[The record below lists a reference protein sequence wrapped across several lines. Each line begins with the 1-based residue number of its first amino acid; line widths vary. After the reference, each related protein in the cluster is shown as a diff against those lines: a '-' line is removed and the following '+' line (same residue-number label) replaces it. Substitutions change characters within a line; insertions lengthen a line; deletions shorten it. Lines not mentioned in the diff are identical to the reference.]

1 MSGLMSRNKGKDF
14 ERTIAKAFRMLY
26 PTAKRTLTQQ
36 RDSGE
41 APDVEIPDW
50 WLECKAH
57 KVVSIRKAFE
67 QAVDEVTRA
76 NSRLKPAAVT
86 KDNGKEVLVTI
97 QLTTFLDLLKEL
109 EASRADAKVVVFKE
123 APAKAEAAPADWQ
136 QLGA

>member
-1 MSGLMSRNKGKDF
+1 MSGRMSRNKGKDF
-14 ERTIAKAFRMLY
+14 ERTIAKAFRTLY

-41 APDVEIPDW
+41 APDVEIPEW

-57 KVVSIRKAFE
+57 KVVSIRGAFE

-76 NSRLKPAAVT
+76 NSKLKPAAVT
-86 KDNGKEVLVTI
+86 KDNGKEILVTI
-97 QLTTFLDLLKEL
+97 QLTSFLELLKEL
-109 EASRADAKVVVFKE
+109 EASRTKAKVVVFKKAPARQE
-123 APAKAEAAPADWQ
+123 APPADWQ